1 MRGFAQRFL
10 YRSAALTREPKTA
23 VERSILLSQADF
35 LSAGNI
41 LVESER
47 NQATVGSKVE
57 LRRGSSKYLLSSAVG
72 VLLSVYAS
80 LVSAALDRVGD
91 FALLDSDGSFHQ
103 LSRYQHRSA
112 VVLMSYSSQ
121 CSNMDTLLA
130 SYANIANSYAG
141 DEFEFL
147 LIDSE
152 DLDRSDLAALA
163 VDMPILEDDGQLISE
178 TLNIEYAGDVLVL
191 NPERLS
197 LFFKGQ
203 PSGELETTL
212 DSIAGQEGVNDTVR
226 QATSGCAIDY
236 PLKALH
242 SESPPDYASEIA
254 PIIIKNCADC
264 HRQGGVGPFALD
276 SYIMVL
282 GWSPMIKEVL
292 LNKRMPPTQVDP
304 YIGHSESARYL
315 DPDDLQTL
323 VHWINNRAPRGESE
337 TDPLEDFA
345 AEDRSQWAF
354 GEPDLIVT
362 GPRNEIPSIGVM
374 DYVYDD
380 VELPFSEDRWL
391 RAIQYIAGDESVLH
405 HLVTFVTSPE
415 EDFWGD
421 ERVSESATRRFVGS
435 YLPGKTNAIE
445 FHDGTGVLIPQGHKL
460 SMQFHYVTNGQST
473 VDETQFGL
481 YFSDEPN
488 LKERLTEAVASRF
501 LLPPNE
507 NDFEL
512 RAEKRIEED
521 ILVTGV
527 RARMNFRGKRM
538 KFIVENPDGL
548 IREIFSVPAYN
559 YGWQPDY
566 LLDEVVPVTAGSTLR
581 VIGAFDNSRSNP
593 SNPDP
598 SKEVTFGLESWE
610 EMFTGYFTYYKQ

>member
-1 MRGFAQRFL
+1 MELKRKQSTSSDVVRLGSKCWKYSL
-10 YRSAALTREPKTA
+10 HVIGGL
-23 VERSILLSQADF
+23 LLSA
-35 LSAGNI
+35 LSPLAP
-41 LVESER
+41 
-47 NQATVGSKVE
+47 
-57 LRRGSSKYLLSSAVG
+57 
-72 VLLSVYAS
+72 
-80 LVSAALDRVGD
+80 AALDRVGD
-91 FALLDSDGSFHQ
+91 FALLDNVGTFHQ
-103 LSRYQHRSA
+103 LSRYQHRKA
-112 VVLMSYSSQ
+112 LVLMAYSGE
-121 CSNMDTLLA
+121 CAAMGVLLDN
-130 SYANIANSYAG
+130 YERIAEEYAG
-141 DEFEFL
+141 NDFEFL
-147 LIDSE
+147 LIDSQ
-152 DLDRSDLAALA
+152 DLDRPELSALG
-163 VDMPILEDDGQLISE
+163 VQLPILEDDGQLISE
-178 TLNIEYAGDVLVL
+178 TLNIVNAGDVLVL
-191 NPERLS
+191 NPQRLS

-203 PSGELETTL
+203 PTQGLESVLT
-212 DSIAGQEGVNDTVR
+212 SITGEGVSDTIR
-226 QATSGCAIDY
+226 QSGVGCAIDY
-236 PLKALH
+236 PSKELH

-254 PIIIKNCADC
+254 PIIIENCADC

-323 VHWINNRAPRGESE
+323 VHWINNRAPRGDNES
-337 TDPLEDFA
+337 DPLEVFTA
-345 AEDRSQWAF
+345 TDRSEWAF
-354 GEPDLIVT
+354 GEPDFIVT
-362 GPRNEIPSIGVM
+362 GPPNEIPSTGVM

-380 VELPFSEDRWL
+380 VELPFVEDKWL

-405 HLVTFVTSPE
+405 HLVTFVTAPE

-421 ERVSESATRRFVGS
+421 ERISESVTRRFVGS

-445 FHDGTGVLIPQGHKL
+445 FEEGTGVLIPKGHRL

-473 VDETQFGL
+473 IDETQFGL

-488 LKERLTEAVASRF
+488 LKERLTQAVASRF

-512 RAEKRIEED
+512 QAEQQVEQD
-521 ILVTGV
+521 IIVTGV

-538 KFIVENPDGL
+538 KFVVENPDGQ
-548 IREIFSVPAYN
+548 IRELFSVPAYN

-566 LLDEVVPVTAGSTLR
+566 LLDEVVPVAAGSTLR
-581 VIGAFDNSRSNP
+581 VIGAFDNSLSNP

-598 SKEVTFGLESWE
+598 SKALTFGLESWE
-610 EMFTGYFTYYKQ
+610 EMFTGYFTYYNQ

>member
-1 MRGFAQRFL
+1 VELKHKKSARNDVIQPCSKCWKFL
-10 YRSAALTREPKTA
+10 LHIISGL
-23 VERSILLSQADF
+23 LLSAF
-35 LSAGNI
+35 SIFAC
-41 LVESER
+41 
-47 NQATVGSKVE
+47 
-57 LRRGSSKYLLSSAVG
+57 
-72 VLLSVYAS
+72 
-80 LVSAALDRVGD
+80 AALDRVGD
-91 FALLDSDGSFHQ
+91 FALLDDDGAFHQ
-103 LSRYQHRSA
+103 LSRYQHRKA
-112 VVLMSYSSQ
+112 LVLMAYSAE
-121 CSNMDTLLA
+121 CATMDTLLDN
-130 SYANIANSYAG
+130 YIGIANQYAG
-141 DEFEFL
+141 DDFEFL
-147 LIDSE
+147 LIDSQ
-152 DLDRSDLAALA
+152 DSDRPELSKVGVEL
-163 VDMPILEDDGQLISE
+163 PILEDDGQLISQ
-178 TLNIEYAGDVLVL
+178 TLDIVSAGDVLVL

-197 LFFKGQ
+197 LFFQGQ
-203 PSGELETTL
+203 PSQELE
-212 DSIAGQEGVNDTVR
+212 SILGSILGEGVSDTIR
-226 QATSGCAIDY
+226 QSGAGCALDY
-236 PLKALH
+236 PLKEMH

-254 PIIIKNCADC
+254 PIIIENCADC

-323 VHWINNRAPRGESE
+323 VHWINNRAPRGDSE
-337 TDPLEDFA
+337 ADPLELFA
-345 AEDRSQWAF
+345 ATERTEWVF
-354 GEPDLIVT
+354 GEPDYIVT
-362 GPRNEIPSIGVM
+362 GPKNEIPAIGVM

-380 VELPFSEDRWL
+380 AELPFAEDKWL

-405 HLVTFVTSPE
+405 HLVTFVTPPE

-421 ERVSESATRRFVGS
+421 ERISESVTRRFVGS

-445 FHDGTGVLIPQGHKL
+445 FDAGTGVLVPQGHKL

-481 YFSDEPN
+481 YFSNEPN
-488 LKERLTEAVASRF
+488 LKERLTHAVASRF

-512 RAEKRIEED
+512 QAEQQVEQD
-521 ILVTGV
+521 IVVTGV

-538 KFIVENPDGL
+538 KFVVENPQGNV
-548 IREIFSVPAYN
+548 RELFSVPAYN

-566 LLDEVVPVTAGSTLR
+566 LLDEAEPVAAGSVLR
-581 VIGAFDNSRSNP
+581 VIGAFDNSISNP

-598 SKEVTFGLESWE
+598 SKEVIFGLESWE
-610 EMFTGYFTYYKQ
+610 EMFTGYFTFYNQ